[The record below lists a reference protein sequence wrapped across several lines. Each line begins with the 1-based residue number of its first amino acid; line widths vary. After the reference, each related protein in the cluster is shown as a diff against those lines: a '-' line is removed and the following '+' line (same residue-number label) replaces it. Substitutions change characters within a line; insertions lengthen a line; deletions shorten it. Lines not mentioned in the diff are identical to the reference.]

1 MRRWSVS
8 CPYCKATIANG
19 TGYGDSLPK
28 IWLPFIRCR
37 LCGNLVDT
45 GSKEFLTMPLQER
58 LKFRNTKKNADYI
71 LHSVSRT
78 NNKKYQELL
87 KSRGFNIYP
96 LTKQDRE
103 KFNEVFWGEIQQGK
117 CYAEDQDAL
126 YNSEILIKDEILD
139 EKTGGI
145 KQEELKKRSDEYN
158 KNLKSQKKFGI
169 LFAVIMFFSIVIF
182 GSIFAGIEECS
193 DLLYLFF

>member
-19 TGYGDSLPK
+19 TSYGDSLPK
-28 IWLPFIRCR
+28 SWLPFIRCS

-87 KSRGFNIYP
+87 KSI
-96 LTKQDRE
+96 
-103 KFNEVFWGEIQQGK
+103 
-117 CYAEDQDAL
+117 
-126 YNSEILIKDEILD
+126 
-139 EKTGGI
+139 GGS
-145 KQEELKKRSDEYN
+145 L
-158 KNLKSQKKFGI
+158 
-169 LFAVIMFFSIVIF
+169 
-182 GSIFAGIEECS
+182 
-193 DLLYLFF
+193 